1 MVIDMGG
8 EHIGVSYGKIKRTP
22 GQLDCERAREIFEG
36 VQPQAVRIGLTVAE
50 DIDEISENLREAMPD
65 VLHLSGDI
73 EGISPAE
80 VAELKS
86 RFPELKIMQA
96 IPVLAGVPLDEQK
109 VMQYVKDYEPVSD
122 FFLIDTKA
130 PAAGDIGATGLTH
143 DRAID
148 RAIIEATD
156 VPCIIA
162 GGLDA
167 SNVAEAIYA
176 THPYG
181 VDSFSLT
188 NYDVRAFRYAGLQG
202 CGRGR
207 DRAGCGFDPEHGRR
221 IRFRGRP
228 RREVPVGMASRTAIV
243 QGARRKPCAD
253 AHDS

>member
-1 MVIDMGG
+1 LLRKGTIVADVIAQIYGIRNVEDARMVIDMGG

-96 IPVLAGVPLDEQK
+96 IPVLAGVPLGEQK

-122 FFLIDTKA
+122 FFLIDTKS

-188 NYDVRAFRYAGLQG
+188 NYDD
-202 CGRGR
+202 
-207 DRAGCGFDPEHGRR
+207 DRADTDRCKDPAKVEAF
-221 IRFRGRP
+221 IK
-228 RREVPVGMASRTAIV
+228 AA
-243 QGARRKPCAD
+243 KD
-253 AHDS
+253 A

>member
-36 VQPQAVRIGLTVAE
+36 VQPQAVRIG
-50 DIDEISENLREAMPD
+50 LREAMPD

-188 NYDVRAFRYAGLQG
+188 NYDD
-202 CGRGR
+202 
-207 DRAGCGFDPEHGRR
+207 DRADTDRCKDPAKVEAF
-221 IRFRGRP
+221 IK
-228 RREVPVGMASRTAIV
+228 AA
-243 QGARRKPCAD
+243 KD
-253 AHDS
+253 A

>member
-96 IPVLAGVPLDEQK
+96 IPVLAGVPLDEQQ
-109 VMQYVKDYEPVSD
+109 V
-122 FFLIDTKA
+122 TKA

-188 NYDVRAFRYAGLQG
+188 NYDD
-202 CGRGR
+202 
-207 DRAGCGFDPEHGRR
+207 DRADTDRCKDPAKVEAF
-221 IRFRGRP
+221 IK
-228 RREVPVGMASRTAIV
+228 AA
-243 QGARRKPCAD
+243 KD
-253 AHDS
+253 A

>member
-1 MVIDMGG
+1 M
-8 EHIGVSYGKIKRTP
+8 
-22 GQLDCERAREIFEG
+22 
-36 VQPQAVRIGLTVAE
+36 
-50 DIDEISENLREAMPD
+50 
-65 VLHLSGDI
+65 
-73 EGISPAE
+73 
-80 VAELKS
+80 
-86 RFPELKIMQA
+86 
-96 IPVLAGVPLDEQK
+96 LAGVPLDEQK

-130 PAAGDIGATGLTH
+130 PAAGDIGATGLAH

-188 NYDVRAFRYAGLQG
+188 NYDD
-202 CGRGR
+202 
-207 DRAGCGFDPEHGRR
+207 DRADTDRCKDPAKVEAF
-221 IRFRGRP
+221 IK
-228 RREVPVGMASRTAIV
+228 AA
-243 QGARRKPCAD
+243 KD
-253 AHDS
+253 A